1 VHSAAALRLG
11 YVRAVGPVDLRRRA
25 PGAKAPVL
33 ILGFNAGL
41 EDLLHPRRQRQGQR
55 QRQRLALRAF
65 VVPTLRQAQGRLL
78 RKRREGWGTRF
89 VSCGGEVK
97 VPVPRLFKERRD
109 KDGPPGIDPPFAKL
123 IRGGWFAKV
132 FFMSDRVMSESAM
145 SESTEQIRE
154 LLDSVYRVDS
164 GRILATLI
172 RLLGDFDLA
181 EEAMHEAF
189 AAALSLWPKSGVPG
203 NPRPWLISTAR
214 FKAID
219 TLRRRA
225 RFDAS
230 QDEFVRYFEAQS
242 ISAERSNKNE
252 EHGLEDDYLEDDRL
266 RLIFTCCHPSL
277 APDARVALTL
287 REVCGLTTEEIAK
300 AFLITPRT
308 LAQRV
313 VRAKAKIRETPIR
326 YEVPTPGELPERLGA
341 VLQVIYLVFN
351 EGYSAAAGA
360 EVTRA
365 ELTGEA
371 IRLGRLLVELH
382 LTELGPEPEVIGLL
396 SLMLLQ
402 ESRRAARNSPTGELI
417 LLENQDRALWNR
429 EQIAEGVALLEKAL
443 QYRQKSRRFGS
454 YTLQA
459 AIAAVHAEAESV
471 ARTDWRQIV
480 ALYDRLLQVQPSPV
494 VQLNRA
500 VAIAMRDGPEA
511 GLTNIDAVLEHGEL
525 ANYYLA
531 HSARA
536 DMCRRLGRTA
546 EARAS
551 YEKALALTQQEPE
564 RQFLQERIR
573 QLK

>member
-1 VHSAAALRLG
+1 
-11 YVRAVGPVDLRRRA
+11 
-25 PGAKAPVL
+25 
-33 ILGFNAGL
+33 
-41 EDLLHPRRQRQGQR
+41 
-55 QRQRLALRAF
+55 
-65 VVPTLRQAQGRLL
+65 
-78 RKRREGWGTRF
+78 
-89 VSCGGEVK
+89 
-97 VPVPRLFKERRD
+97 
-109 KDGPPGIDPPFAKL
+109 
-123 IRGGWFAKV
+123 
-132 FFMSDRVMSESAM
+132 MSES
-145 SESTEQIRE
+145 SSGQIRE
-154 LLDSVYRVDS
+154 LLDSLYRVDS

-189 AAALSLWPKSGVPG
+189 AAALSLWPESGVPG

-230 QDEFVRYFEAQS
+230 QDELARYLEAQWN
-242 ISAERSNKNE
+242 SAETSDE
-252 EHGLEDDYLEDDRL
+252 QDSLQDDRL

-277 APDARVALTL
+277 PPEARVALTL

-300 AFLITPRT
+300 AFLTTPRT
-308 LAQRV
+308 LAQRI
-313 VRAKAKIRETPIR
+313 VRAKAKIRETPIP
-326 YEVPTPGELPERLGA
+326 YEVPTEQELPQRLGA

-371 IRLGRLLVELH
+371 IRLGRLLAELQ
-382 LTELGPEPEVIGLL
+382 PEPEVIGLL

-402 ESRRAARNSPTGELI
+402 ESRRAARTSPDGELI
-417 LLENQDRALWNR
+417 LLQDQDRTLWNR
-429 EQIAEGVALLEKAL
+429 EQIAEGVALLKKAL
-443 QYRQKSRRFGS
+443 EPRSVGS

-459 AIAAVHAEAESV
+459 AIAAVHAQAES
-471 ARTDWRQIV
+471 AAATDWRQIV
-480 ALYDRLLQVQPSPV
+480 ALYDRLVRIQPSPV

-500 VAIAMRDGPEA
+500 VAIAMCEGPEA
-511 GLTNIDAVLEHGEL
+511 GLTQIEAVLGQGGL

-536 DMCRRLGRTA
+536 DMYRRLGRTE
-546 EARAS
+546 EARSS
-551 YEKALALTQQEPE
+551 YEKALMLTQQEPE

>member
-1 VHSAAALRLG
+1 MTWARC
-11 YVRAVGPVDLRRRA
+11 VDLRL
-25 PGAKAPVL
+25 AK
-33 ILGFNAGL
+33 
-41 EDLLHPRRQRQGQR
+41 
-55 QRQRLALRAF
+55 
-65 VVPTLRQAQGRLL
+65 LL
-78 RKRREGWGTRF
+78 RRN
-89 VSCGGEVK
+89 
-97 VPVPRLFKERRD
+97 
-109 KDGPPGIDPPFAKL
+109 
-123 IRGGWFAKV
+123 WFAKV
-132 FFMSDRVMSESAM
+132 VVMSEP
-145 SESTEQIRE
+145 STESIRE
-154 LLDSVYRVDS
+154 LLDSLYRVDS
-164 GRILATLI
+164 RRILATLI

-189 AAALSLWPKSGVPG
+189 AAAVDTWPTSGVPG

-230 QDEFVRYFEAQS
+230 QDELVRYLEARGS
-242 ISAERSNKNE
+242 SADEPNE
-252 EHGLEDDYLEDDRL
+252 EDSLEDDRL

-277 APDARVALTL
+277 PPEARVALTL

-300 AFLITPRT
+300 AFLTTPRT
-308 LAQRV
+308 LAQRI
-313 VRAKAKIRETPIR
+313 VRAKARIRETQIP
-326 YEVPTPGELPERLGA
+326 YEVPTPEQLPERLGA
-341 VLQVIYLVFN
+341 VLQVVYLVFN

-371 IRLGRLLVELH
+371 IRLGRLLAELR
-382 LTELGPEPEVIGLL
+382 PEPEVIGLL

-402 ESRRAARNSPTGELI
+402 ESRHAARTSPTGELI
-417 LLENQDRALWNR
+417 LLENQDRSLWNR

-443 QYRQKSRRFGS
+443 QSRRFGS

-459 AIAAVHAEAESV
+459 AIAAVHAEAESP
-471 ARTDWRQIV
+471 AATDWRQVV
-480 ALYDRLLQVQPSPV
+480 ALYNQLVRIQPSPV
-494 VQLNRA
+494 VHLNRA

-511 GLTNIDAVLEHGEL
+511 GLAQIDAILEHGEL
-525 ANYYLA
+525 TNYYLA

-536 DMCRRLGRTA
+536 EMYRRLGRTA
-546 EARAS
+546 EARSS

>member
-1 VHSAAALRLG
+1 M
-11 YVRAVGPVDLRRRA
+11 P
-25 PGAKAPVL
+25 
-33 ILGFNAGL
+33 
-41 EDLLHPRRQRQGQR
+41 
-55 QRQRLALRAF
+55 
-65 VVPTLRQAQGRLL
+65 
-78 RKRREGWGTRF
+78 
-89 VSCGGEVK
+89 
-97 VPVPRLFKERRD
+97 ER
-109 KDGPPGIDPPFAKL
+109 
-123 IRGGWFAKV
+123 
-132 FFMSDRVMSESAM
+132 
-145 SESTEQIRE
+145 STEQIRE
-154 LLDSVYRVDS
+154 LLDSLYRVDS

-181 EEAMHEAF
+181 EEAMQEGF
-189 AAALSLWPKSGVPG
+189 AAALSLWPKDGVPD

-225 RFDAS
+225 RVDAS
-230 QDEFVRYFEAQS
+230 QDELARYLEAEWNS
-242 ISAERSNKNE
+242 VERSDE
-252 EHGLEDDYLEDDRL
+252 EDSVEDDRL
-266 RLIFTCCHPSL
+266 RLIFICCHPSL
-277 APDARVALTL
+277 SPEAHVALTL

-308 LAQRV
+308 LAQRI

-326 YEVPTPGELPERLGA
+326 YEVPSPQELPERLDA

-371 IRLGRLLVELH
+371 IRLGRLVSEL
-382 LTELGPEPEVIGLL
+382 LPEPEVMGLL

-402 ESRRAARNSPTGELI
+402 ESRRAARTSPSGELI
-417 LLENQDRALWNR
+417 LLENQDRSVWNR
-429 EQIAEGVALLEKAL
+429 EQIAEGVALLEKTLA
-443 QYRQKSRRFGS
+443 SRRFGA

-459 AIAAVHAEAESV
+459 AIAAVHAEAES
-471 ARTDWRQIV
+471 AAATDWRQIV
-480 ALYDRLLQVQPSPV
+480 ALYNQLVRIYPSPV
-494 VQLNRA
+494 AQLNRA

-511 GLTNIDAVLEHGEL
+511 GLAHIDAVLEHGEL

-536 DMCRRLGRTA
+536 DMYRRLGRTA
-546 EARAS
+546 EARSA

-564 RQFLQERIR
+564 RQFLQKRIR

>member
-1 VHSAAALRLG
+1 
-11 YVRAVGPVDLRRRA
+11 
-25 PGAKAPVL
+25 
-33 ILGFNAGL
+33 
-41 EDLLHPRRQRQGQR
+41 
-55 QRQRLALRAF
+55 
-65 VVPTLRQAQGRLL
+65 
-78 RKRREGWGTRF
+78 
-89 VSCGGEVK
+89 
-97 VPVPRLFKERRD
+97 
-109 KDGPPGIDPPFAKL
+109 
-123 IRGGWFAKV
+123 
-132 FFMSDRVMSESAM
+132 MSEHP
-145 SESTEQIRE
+145 TEQIRE
-154 LLDSVYRVDS
+154 LLDSHYRADS
-164 GRILATLI
+164 GRILATLV
-172 RLLGDFDLA
+172 RLLGDIDLA

-189 AAALSLWPKSGVPG
+189 AAALSLWPQSGVPD

-230 QDEFVRYFEAQS
+230 QDELARYLETQS
-242 ISAERSNKNE
+242 SSAEVFNE
-252 EHGLEDDYLEDDRL
+252 DHVEDDRL

-277 APDARVALTL
+277 APEARVALTL

-300 AFLITPRT
+300 AFLTTPRT
-308 LAQRV
+308 LAQRI
-313 VRAKAKIRETPIR
+313 VRAKAKIRETRIP
-326 YEVPTPGELPERLGA
+326 YEVPSPQELPERLGA

-371 IRLGRLLVELH
+371 IRLGRLL
-382 LTELGPEPEVIGLL
+382 TELQPEPEVIGLL

-402 ESRRAARNSPTGELI
+402 ESRHAARTSPAGELI
-417 LLENQDRALWNR
+417 LLENQDRSLWKR
-429 EQIAEGVALLEKAL
+429 EQIAEGVALLERAL
-443 QYRQKSRRFGS
+443 NSRCFGS

-459 AIAAVHAEAESV
+459 AIAAVHAEAESI
-471 ARTDWRQIV
+471 AATDWRQIV
-480 ALYDRLLQVQPSPV
+480 ALYNQLARIQPSPV
-494 VQLNRA
+494 VELNRA

-511 GLTNIDAVLEHGEL
+511 GLTHIDAVLEHGEL

-536 DMCRRLGRTA
+536 DMYRRLGRTT
-546 EARAS
+546 EARSA
-551 YEKALALTQQEPE
+551 YERALALTQQEPE